1 MTEQDD
7 DAVVERFPPTSGRVS
22 GILGL
27 VTAGIVLVL
36 AVSAWDTGTALGVA
50 IVAVL
55 GAVLVWVA
63 LLRPALW
70 ATGRDLV
77 MRGMFHTDRVPLA
90 AIDRVVV
97 TQVLTVTV
105 GERKLVSPAVG
116 YSLRQMT
123 KGRMRARA
131 GIEQPHLESLETA
144 DPQSAAPLESR
155 VQQAFVESRIVHLA
169 RSARDRSGI
178 RPGSPEQEA
187 LAHDV
192 RRTWAWPEL
201 AAVAL
206 LVVAFLLWF
215 VLH

>member
-55 GAVLVWVA
+55 GAVLVWGA

-97 TQVLTVTV
+97 T
-105 GERKLVSPAVG
+105 
-116 YSLRQMT
+116 
-123 KGRMRARA
+123 
-131 GIEQPHLESLETA
+131 
-144 DPQSAAPLESR
+144 
-155 VQQAFVESRIVHLA
+155 
-169 RSARDRSGI
+169 
-178 RPGSPEQEA
+178 
-187 LAHDV
+187 
-192 RRTWAWPEL
+192 
-201 AAVAL
+201 
-206 LVVAFLLWF
+206 
-215 VLH
+215 